1 MKQGKGK
8 RALIIILALMVMM
21 AFSSISFGSSY
32 YGNEHYKQ
40 SGNLYNKTYY
50 TPGHKTDGK
59 WAESCWSRIVE
70 GSDVAY
76 KKSTTL
82 LASKAK
88 STSTPKQQA
97 LASQDN
103 NPLKSQ
109 TYSYGFNFL

>member
-1 MKQGKGK
+1 MTKRNGK
-8 RALIIILALMVMM
+8 RALIVVLALMVMM
-21 AFSSISFGSSY
+21 AFGSISFGTAY

-40 SGNLYNKTYY
+40 SGNLYNKTWFS
-50 TPGHKTDGK
+50 PGHKTDGK
-59 WAESCWSRIVE
+59 WAENCWSRIVE
-70 GSDVAY
+70 GSDVSY

-97 LASQDN
+97 LASQSN